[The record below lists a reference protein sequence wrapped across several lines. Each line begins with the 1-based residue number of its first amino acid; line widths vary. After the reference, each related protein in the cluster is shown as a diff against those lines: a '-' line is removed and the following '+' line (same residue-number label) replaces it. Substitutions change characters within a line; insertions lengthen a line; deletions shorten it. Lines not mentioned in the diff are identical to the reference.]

1 LKDEFRPFQE
11 KLYMA
16 ITARETLVIPAVVFA
31 ELIPQFKGNTK
42 QASLFLKQHKIG
54 IEPLDLKAVSIAG
67 QRWMKYLKKKSKA
80 TCSNCGK
87 RLNKREHFLSD
98 FYIGG
103 FALAECDAILT
114 RDRGIYK
121 KYFQDLPGY
130 EPLSGNV

>member
-1 LKDEFRPFQE
+1 
-11 KLYMA
+11 MA
-16 ITARETLVIPAVVFA
+16 ITARETLAIPAVVFA
-31 ELIPQFKGNTK
+31 ELIPQFKGDTK
-42 QASLFLKQHKIG
+42 QVSLFLKQHKIV

-87 RLNKREHFLSD
+87 RLNKKEHFLSD

>member
-1 LKDEFRPFQE
+1 
-11 KLYMA
+11 MA

-31 ELIPQFKGNTK
+31 ELITQFKGNTK

-87 RLNKREHFLSD
+87 RLNKKEHFLSD

-121 KYFQDLPGY
+121 KYFQDLTNY
-130 EPLSGNV
+130 EPFPGNV

>member
-1 LKDEFRPFQE
+1 
-11 KLYMA
+11 MA
-16 ITARETLVIPAVVFA
+16 ITARETLVIPSVVFA

-42 QASLFLKQHKIG
+42 QVSLFLKQHKIG

-80 TCSNCGK
+80 TGSNCGK
-87 RLNKREHFLSD
+87 RLNKKEHFLSD

-130 EPLSGNV
+130 EPFSGNV